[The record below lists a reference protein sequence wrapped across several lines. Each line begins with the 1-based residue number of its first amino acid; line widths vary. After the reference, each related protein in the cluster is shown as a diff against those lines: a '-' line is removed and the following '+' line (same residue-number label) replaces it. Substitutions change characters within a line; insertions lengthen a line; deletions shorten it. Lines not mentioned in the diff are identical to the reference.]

1 MRNNLLVTIL
11 FLASSSIILSQD
23 LRIKNLQIESKNNGT
38 VIQLDSNR
46 KVNLE
51 NVTAWY
57 SSEWFYM
64 TIYDAN
70 ADSLSL
76 TNYKNDSLKNIEV
89 SNSDESTQIAVQLF
103 SDIESFE
110 INTPNRKTLQFFLR
124 NSQLVAKNSIS
135 VEDGIDIVQAE
146 EKTSKEKP
154 ESKLFNDLFFYLL
167 RLQNIFFVNLE
178 SKIFLTA
185 FDAVIASPNVIKS
198 LLGKLFFL
206 RKVKKSLWLSI
217 LKSSEQPPNA

>member
-38 VIQLDSNR
+38 VIQLDSNK

-76 TNYKNDSLKNIEV
+76 ANYKNDSLKNIEV

-103 SDIESFE
+103 SEIESFE

-124 NSQLVAKNSIS
+124 NSQLVVKNSIS
-135 VEDGIDIVQAE
+135 VEDEIDIVQTE
-146 EKTSKEKP
+146 EKTPKEKDIIYEKEQP
-154 ESKLFNDLFFYLL
+154 RNANSKL
-167 RLQNIFFVNLE
+167 I
-178 SKIFLTA
+178 
-185 FDAVIASPNVIKS
+185 VIAGLIVSAIDITNSTSFSAGALIAIIAN
-198 LLGKLFFL
+198 FL
-206 RKVKKSLWLSI
+206 
-217 LKSSEQPPNA
+217 

>member
-38 VIQLDSNR
+38 VIQLDSNK

-76 TNYKNDSLKNIEV
+76 ANYKNDSLKNIEV

-103 SDIESFE
+103 SEIESFE

-135 VEDGIDIVQAE
+135 VEDEIDIVQTE
-146 EKTSKEKP
+146 EKNPKEKGIIYEKEQP
-154 ESKLFNDLFFYLL
+154 RNANNKL
-167 RLQNIFFVNLE
+167 I
-178 SKIFLTA
+178 
-185 FDAVIASPNVIKS
+185 VIAGLIVSAIDITNS
-198 LLGKLFFL
+198 TSFL
-206 RKVKKSLWLSI
+206 AGVLIAIIANFL
-217 LKSSEQPPNA
+217 

>member
-11 FLASSSIILSQD
+11 FLASSSITLSQD

-38 VIQLDSNR
+38 VVQLDSNR

-76 TNYKNDSLKNIEV
+76 ANYKNDSLKNIEV

-103 SDIESFE
+103 SEIESFE

-124 NSQLVAKNSIS
+124 NSQLFAKNSIS
-135 VEDGIDIVQAE
+135 VEDEIDIVQTE
-146 EKTSKEKP
+146 EKTPKEKDIIYEKEQP
-154 ESKLFNDLFFYLL
+154 RNANNKL
-167 RLQNIFFVNLE
+167 I
-178 SKIFLTA
+178 
-185 FDAVIASPNVIKS
+185 VIAGLIVSAVDITNSTSFSAGALIAIIAN
-198 LLGKLFFL
+198 FL
-206 RKVKKSLWLSI
+206 
-217 LKSSEQPPNA
+217 

>member
-11 FLASSSIILSQD
+11 FLVSSSIILSQD

-38 VIQLDSNR
+38 VIQLDSNK

-64 TIYDAN
+64 TIYNAN

-76 TNYKNDSLKNIEV
+76 ANYKNDSLKNIEV

-110 INTPNRKTLQFFLR
+110 INTPKRKTLQFFLR
-124 NSQLVAKNSIS
+124 NSQSVAKNSIS
-135 VEDGIDIVQAE
+135 IEDEIDIVETE
-146 EKTSKEKP
+146 ENPSKEKDIIY
-154 ESKLFNDLFFYLL
+154 EK
-167 RLQNIFFVNLE
+167 
-178 SKIFLTA
+178 
-185 FDAVIASPNVIKS
+185 
-198 LLGKLFFL
+198 
-206 RKVKKSLWLSI
+206 
-217 LKSSEQPPNA
+217 EQPRNSNNKLIVFAGLVVSAIDITNSTSFSAGVLIAIIANFL

>member
-38 VIQLDSNR
+38 VIQLDSNK

-76 TNYKNDSLKNIEV
+76 ANYKNDSLKNIEV
-89 SNSDESTQIAVQLF
+89 SNSDESTQTVSYTHL
-103 SDIESFE
+103 
-110 INTPNRKTLQFFLR
+110 TLPTIPT
-124 NSQLVAKNSIS
+124 V
-135 VEDGIDIVQAE
+135 
-146 EKTSKEKP
+146 
-154 ESKLFNDLFFYLL
+154 
-167 RLQNIFFVNLE
+167 
-178 SKIFLTA
+178 
-185 FDAVIASPNVIKS
+185 
-198 LLGKLFFL
+198 
-206 RKVKKSLWLSI
+206 
-217 LKSSEQPPNA
+217 

>member
-23 LRIKNLQIESKNNGT
+23 LKIKNLQIESKNNGT
-38 VIQLDSNR
+38 VIQLDSNK

-76 TNYKNDSLKNIEV
+76 ANYKNNSLKSIEV

-103 SDIESFE
+103 SEIESFE
-110 INTPNRKTLQFFLR
+110 INTPKRKTLQFFLR
-124 NSQLVAKNSIS
+124 NSQSVAKDSISDENEIDVVVFEENIPNEKEIIYEKDQPTNTNSKLIVIAGLVVSAVDISNSTSFALGALVAIIAN
-135 VEDGIDIVQAE
+135 
-146 EKTSKEKP
+146 
-154 ESKLFNDLFFYLL
+154 
-167 RLQNIFFVNLE
+167 
-178 SKIFLTA
+178 FL
-185 FDAVIASPNVIKS
+185 
-198 LLGKLFFL
+198 
-206 RKVKKSLWLSI
+206 
-217 LKSSEQPPNA
+217 

>member
-23 LRIKNLQIESKNNGT
+23 LRIKNLQIESKKNGT

-76 TNYKNDSLKNIEV
+76 ANYKNDSLKNIEV
-89 SNSDESTQIAVQLF
+89 SNSDESAQIAVQLF
-103 SDIESFE
+103 SEIESFE

-135 VEDGIDIVQAE
+135 VEDKIDIVQTE
-146 EKTSKEKP
+146 ERTPKEKDIIYEKEQP
-154 ESKLFNDLFFYLL
+154 RNANNKL
-167 RLQNIFFVNLE
+167 I
-178 SKIFLTA
+178 
-185 FDAVIASPNVIKS
+185 VIAGLIVSAIDVTNSTSFSAGALIAIIAS
-198 LLGKLFFL
+198 FL
-206 RKVKKSLWLSI
+206 
-217 LKSSEQPPNA
+217 

>member
-11 FLASSSIILSQD
+11 FLASSSVILSQD

-38 VIQLDSNR
+38 VVQLDSNR

-76 TNYKNDSLKNIEV
+76 ANYKNDSLKNIEV

-103 SDIESFE
+103 SEIESFE

-135 VEDGIDIVQAE
+135 VEDKIDIVQTE
-146 EKTSKEKP
+146 EETSKEKDIIYEKEQP
-154 ESKLFNDLFFYLL
+154 RNANNKL
-167 RLQNIFFVNLE
+167 I
-178 SKIFLTA
+178 
-185 FDAVIASPNVIKS
+185 VIAGLIVSAIDITNSTSFSAGALIAIIAN
-198 LLGKLFFL
+198 FL
-206 RKVKKSLWLSI
+206 
-217 LKSSEQPPNA
+217 

>member
-38 VIQLDSNR
+38 VIQLDSNK

-76 TNYKNDSLKNIEV
+76 ANYKNDSLKNIEV

-103 SDIESFE
+103 SEIESFE

-135 VEDGIDIVQAE
+135 VEDEIDIVQTE
-146 EKTSKEKP
+146 EKNPKEKDIIYEKEQP
-154 ESKLFNDLFFYLL
+154 RNANNKL
-167 RLQNIFFVNLE
+167 I
-178 SKIFLTA
+178 
-185 FDAVIASPNVIKS
+185 VIAGLIVSAIDITNSTSFSAGVLIAIIAN
-198 LLGKLFFL
+198 FL
-206 RKVKKSLWLSI
+206 
-217 LKSSEQPPNA
+217 

>member
-76 TNYKNDSLKNIEV
+76 ANYKNDSLKNIEV

-103 SDIESFE
+103 SEIESFE

-135 VEDGIDIVQAE
+135 VEDEIDIVQTE
-146 EKTSKEKP
+146 ETPKEKDIIYEKEQP
-154 ESKLFNDLFFYLL
+154 RNANNKL
-167 RLQNIFFVNLE
+167 I
-178 SKIFLTA
+178 
-185 FDAVIASPNVIKS
+185 VIAGLIVSAIDITNSTSFSAGALIAIIAN
-198 LLGKLFFL
+198 FL
-206 RKVKKSLWLSI
+206 
-217 LKSSEQPPNA
+217 

>member
-11 FLASSSIILSQD
+11 FLASSSIMLSQD

-38 VIQLDSNR
+38 VIQLDSNK

-76 TNYKNDSLKNIEV
+76 ANYKNDSLKNIEV

-103 SDIESFE
+103 SEIESFE

-124 NSQLVAKNSIS
+124 NSQSVAKNSIS
-135 VEDGIDIVQAE
+135 LEDEIDIVQTE
-146 EKTSKEKP
+146 EKTPKEKDIIYEKEQP
-154 ESKLFNDLFFYLL
+154 RNANNKL
-167 RLQNIFFVNLE
+167 I
-178 SKIFLTA
+178 
-185 FDAVIASPNVIKS
+185 VIAGLIVSAVDITNS
-198 LLGKLFFL
+198 TSFL
-206 RKVKKSLWLSI
+206 AGALI
-217 LKSSEQPPNA
+217 AIIANFI

>member
-11 FLASSSIILSQD
+11 FLAFNSIILSQD

-76 TNYKNDSLKNIEV
+76 ANYKNDSLKNIEV

-103 SDIESFE
+103 SEIESFE

-135 VEDGIDIVQAE
+135 VEDEIDIVQTE
-146 EKTSKEKP
+146 EKTPKEKDIIYEKEQP
-154 ESKLFNDLFFYLL
+154 RNANNKL
-167 RLQNIFFVNLE
+167 I
-178 SKIFLTA
+178 
-185 FDAVIASPNVIKS
+185 VIAGLIVSAIDITNSTSFSAGALIAIIAN
-198 LLGKLFFL
+198 FL
-206 RKVKKSLWLSI
+206 
-217 LKSSEQPPNA
+217 

>member
-38 VIQLDSNR
+38 VIQLNSNK
-46 KVNLE
+46 KVDLE

-76 TNYKNDSLKNIEV
+76 ANYKNDSLKNIEV
-89 SNSDESTQIAVQLF
+89 SNSEESTQIAVQLF
-103 SDIESFE
+103 SEIESFE
-110 INTPNRKTLQFFLR
+110 INTPKRKTLQFFLR
-124 NSQLVAKNSIS
+124 NSQSVAKNIIS
-135 VEDGIDIVQAE
+135 TESEIDIV
-146 EKTSKEKP
+146 EKIDNLPEDKDIIYEKEQP
-154 ESKLFNDLFFYLL
+154 RNANNKL
-167 RLQNIFFVNLE
+167 I
-178 SKIFLTA
+178 
-185 FDAVIASPNVIKS
+185 VIAGLVIS
-198 LLGKLFFL
+198 AVDITNSTSFSVGVLISIIANFL
-206 RKVKKSLWLSI
+206 
-217 LKSSEQPPNA
+217 

>member
-46 KVNLE
+46 RVNLE

-76 TNYKNDSLKNIEV
+76 ANYKNDSLKNIEV

-103 SDIESFE
+103 SEIESFE

-135 VEDGIDIVQAE
+135 VEDKIDIVQTE
-146 EKTSKEKP
+146 EKTPKEKDIIYEKEQP
-154 ESKLFNDLFFYLL
+154 RNANNKL
-167 RLQNIFFVNLE
+167 I
-178 SKIFLTA
+178 
-185 FDAVIASPNVIKS
+185 VIAGLIVSAIDITNSTSFSAGALIAIIAN
-198 LLGKLFFL
+198 FL
-206 RKVKKSLWLSI
+206 
-217 LKSSEQPPNA
+217 

>member
-11 FLASSSIILSQD
+11 FLASSSITLSQD

-76 TNYKNDSLKNIEV
+76 ANYKNDSLKNIEV

-103 SDIESFE
+103 SEIESFE

-124 NSQLVAKNSIS
+124 NSQLDAKNSIS
-135 VEDGIDIVQAE
+135 VENEIDIVLTE
-146 EKTSKEKP
+146 GETPKEKDIIYEKEQP
-154 ESKLFNDLFFYLL
+154 RNANNKL
-167 RLQNIFFVNLE
+167 I
-178 SKIFLTA
+178 
-185 FDAVIASPNVIKS
+185 VIAGLIVSAVDITNSTSFSVGALIAIIAN
-198 LLGKLFFL
+198 FL
-206 RKVKKSLWLSI
+206 
-217 LKSSEQPPNA
+217 

>member
-23 LRIKNLQIESKNNGT
+23 LRIKNLQIESKKNGT

-76 TNYKNDSLKNIEV
+76 ANYKNDSLKNIEV

-103 SDIESFE
+103 SEIESFE

-135 VEDGIDIVQAE
+135 LEDKIDIVQTE
-146 EKTSKEKP
+146 ERTPKEKDIIYEKEQP
-154 ESKLFNDLFFYLL
+154 RNANNKL
-167 RLQNIFFVNLE
+167 I
-178 SKIFLTA
+178 
-185 FDAVIASPNVIKS
+185 VIAGLIVSAIDVTNSTSFSAGALIAIIAS
-198 LLGKLFFL
+198 FL
-206 RKVKKSLWLSI
+206 
-217 LKSSEQPPNA
+217 

>member
-76 TNYKNDSLKNIEV
+76 ANYKNDSLKNIEV

-103 SDIESFE
+103 SEIESFE

-135 VEDGIDIVQAE
+135 VEDEIDIVQTE
-146 EKTSKEKP
+146 EKTPKEKDIIYEKEQP
-154 ESKLFNDLFFYLL
+154 RNANSKL
-167 RLQNIFFVNLE
+167 I
-178 SKIFLTA
+178 
-185 FDAVIASPNVIKS
+185 VIAGLIVSAIDITNSTSFSAGALIAIIAN
-198 LLGKLFFL
+198 FL
-206 RKVKKSLWLSI
+206 
-217 LKSSEQPPNA
+217 

>member
-23 LRIKNLQIESKNNGT
+23 LRIKNLQIESKKNGT

-76 TNYKNDSLKNIEV
+76 ANYKNDSLKNIEV

-103 SDIESFE
+103 SEIESFE
-110 INTPNRKTLQFFLR
+110 INTPNRKTLQFLLR

-135 VEDGIDIVQAE
+135 VEDKIDIVQTE
-146 EKTSKEKP
+146 ERTPKEKDIIYEKEQP
-154 ESKLFNDLFFYLL
+154 RNANNKL
-167 RLQNIFFVNLE
+167 I
-178 SKIFLTA
+178 
-185 FDAVIASPNVIKS
+185 VIAGLIVSAIDITNSTSFSAGALIAIIAS
-198 LLGKLFFL
+198 FL
-206 RKVKKSLWLSI
+206 
-217 LKSSEQPPNA
+217 

>member
-23 LRIKNLQIESKNNGT
+23 LRIKNLQIESKKNGT

-76 TNYKNDSLKNIEV
+76 ANYKNDSLKNIEV

-103 SDIESFE
+103 SEIESFE

-135 VEDGIDIVQAE
+135 VEDKIDIVQTE
-146 EKTSKEKP
+146 ERTPKEKDIIYEKEQP
-154 ESKLFNDLFFYLL
+154 RNANNKL
-167 RLQNIFFVNLE
+167 I
-178 SKIFLTA
+178 
-185 FDAVIASPNVIKS
+185 VIAGLIVSAIDITNSTSFSAGALIAIIAS
-198 LLGKLFFL
+198 FL
-206 RKVKKSLWLSI
+206 
-217 LKSSEQPPNA
+217 

>member
-38 VIQLDSNR
+38 VIQLDSNK

-76 TNYKNDSLKNIEV
+76 ANYKNDSLKNIEV

-103 SDIESFE
+103 SEIESFE

-135 VEDGIDIVQAE
+135 VEDEIDFVQTE
-146 EKTSKEKP
+146 EKTLKEKDIIYEKEKP
-154 ESKLFNDLFFYLL
+154 GNANNKL
-167 RLQNIFFVNLE
+167 I
-178 SKIFLTA
+178 
-185 FDAVIASPNVIKS
+185 VIAGLIVSAIDITNSKS
-198 LLGKLFFL
+198 FSAGALIAIIANFL
-206 RKVKKSLWLSI
+206 
-217 LKSSEQPPNA
+217 

>member
-38 VIQLDSNR
+38 VIQLDSNK

-76 TNYKNDSLKNIEV
+76 ANYKNDSLKNIEV
-89 SNSDESTQIAVQLF
+89 SNNDESTQIAVQLF
-103 SDIESFE
+103 SEIESFE
-110 INTPNRKTLQFFLR
+110 INTPNRKTLQFLLR

-135 VEDGIDIVQAE
+135 VEDEIDIVLTE
-146 EKTSKEKP
+146 EKTPKEKDIIY
-154 ESKLFNDLFFYLL
+154 EKEQLRSANNKL
-167 RLQNIFFVNLE
+167 I
-178 SKIFLTA
+178 
-185 FDAVIASPNVIKS
+185 VIAGLIVSAIDITNSTSFSAGALIAIIAN
-198 LLGKLFFL
+198 FL
-206 RKVKKSLWLSI
+206 
-217 LKSSEQPPNA
+217 

>member
-11 FLASSSIILSQD
+11 FLASSSITLSQD

-38 VIQLDSNR
+38 VVQLDSNR

-76 TNYKNDSLKNIEV
+76 ANYKNDSLKNIEV

-103 SDIESFE
+103 SEIESFE

-124 NSQLVAKNSIS
+124 NSQLVTKNSIS
-135 VEDGIDIVQAE
+135 VEDEIDIVQTE
-146 EKTSKEKP
+146 EKTPKEKDIIYEKEQP
-154 ESKLFNDLFFYLL
+154 RNANNKL
-167 RLQNIFFVNLE
+167 I
-178 SKIFLTA
+178 
-185 FDAVIASPNVIKS
+185 VIAGLIVSAVDITNSTSFSAGALIAIIAN
-198 LLGKLFFL
+198 FL
-206 RKVKKSLWLSI
+206 
-217 LKSSEQPPNA
+217 

>member
-38 VIQLDSNR
+38 VIQLDSNK

-76 TNYKNDSLKNIEV
+76 ANYKNDSLKNIEV

-103 SDIESFE
+103 SEIESFE

-135 VEDGIDIVQAE
+135 VEDEIDIVQTE
-146 EKTSKEKP
+146 QKTPKEKDIIYEKEQP
-154 ESKLFNDLFFYLL
+154 RNANSKL
-167 RLQNIFFVNLE
+167 I
-178 SKIFLTA
+178 
-185 FDAVIASPNVIKS
+185 VIAGLIVSAIDITNSTSFSAGALIAIIAN
-198 LLGKLFFL
+198 FL
-206 RKVKKSLWLSI
+206 
-217 LKSSEQPPNA
+217 

>member
-11 FLASSSIILSQD
+11 FLACSTIILSQD
-23 LRIKNLQIESKNNGT
+23 LEIKNLQIESKNNGT
-38 VIQLDSNR
+38 IIQLESNK

-76 TNYKNDSLKNIEV
+76 INYKNDSLKNIEV
-89 SNSDESTQIAVQLF
+89 SNSGESTQIAVQLF

-110 INTPNRKTLQFFLR
+110 INTPKRKKLQFLLR
-124 NSQLVAKNSIS
+124 NNQSIS
-135 VEDGIDIVQAE
+135 KEQVSYKLINT
-146 EKTSKEKP
+146 EKESKER
-154 ESKLFNDLFFYLL
+154 SKFLFKQKMKDKVQNLQIDNNRLL
-167 RLQNIFFVNLE
+167 LILGLIIAGFDIGNSTTFLIGALISVL
-178 SKIFLTA
+178 SIFL
-185 FDAVIASPNVIKS
+185 
-198 LLGKLFFL
+198 
-206 RKVKKSLWLSI
+206 
-217 LKSSEQPPNA
+217 

>member
-76 TNYKNDSLKNIEV
+76 ANYKNDSLKNIEV

-103 SDIESFE
+103 SEIESFE
-110 INTPNRKTLQFFLR
+110 INTPKRKTLQFFLR

-135 VEDGIDIVQAE
+135 VEDEIDIVQTE
-146 EKTSKEKP
+146 EKTPKEKDIIYEKEQP
-154 ESKLFNDLFFYLL
+154 RNTNNKL
-167 RLQNIFFVNLE
+167 I
-178 SKIFLTA
+178 
-185 FDAVIASPNVIKS
+185 VIAGMIVSAIDITNSTSFSAGALIAIIAN
-198 LLGKLFFL
+198 FL
-206 RKVKKSLWLSI
+206 
-217 LKSSEQPPNA
+217 

>member
-38 VIQLDSNR
+38 IIQLDSNK

-76 TNYKNDSLKNIEV
+76 ANYKNDSLKNIEV

-103 SDIESFE
+103 SEIESFE

-135 VEDGIDIVQAE
+135 VEDEIDIVQTE
-146 EKTSKEKP
+146 EKTPKEKDIIYEKEQP
-154 ESKLFNDLFFYLL
+154 RNANNKL
-167 RLQNIFFVNLE
+167 I
-178 SKIFLTA
+178 
-185 FDAVIASPNVIKS
+185 VIAGLIVSAIDITNSTSFSAGALIAIIAN
-198 LLGKLFFL
+198 FL
-206 RKVKKSLWLSI
+206 
-217 LKSSEQPPNA
+217 

>member
-38 VIQLDSNR
+38 VIQLDSNK

-76 TNYKNDSLKNIEV
+76 ANYKNDSLKNIEV

-103 SDIESFE
+103 SEIESFE

-135 VEDGIDIVQAE
+135 VEDEFDIVQTE
-146 EKTSKEKP
+146 EKTPKEKDIIYEKEQP
-154 ESKLFNDLFFYLL
+154 RNANNKL
-167 RLQNIFFVNLE
+167 I
-178 SKIFLTA
+178 
-185 FDAVIASPNVIKS
+185 VIAGLIVSAIDITNSTSFSAGALIAIIAN
-198 LLGKLFFL
+198 FL
-206 RKVKKSLWLSI
+206 
-217 LKSSEQPPNA
+217 

>member
-38 VIQLDSNR
+38 VIQLDSNK

-76 TNYKNDSLKNIEV
+76 ANYKNDSLKNIEV

-103 SDIESFE
+103 SEIESFE

-135 VEDGIDIVQAE
+135 VEDEIDIVQTE
-146 EKTSKEKP
+146 EKNPKEKDIIYEKEKP
-154 ESKLFNDLFFYLL
+154 RNANNKL
-167 RLQNIFFVNLE
+167 I
-178 SKIFLTA
+178 
-185 FDAVIASPNVIKS
+185 VIAGLIVSAIDITNSTSFSAGALIAIIAN
-198 LLGKLFFL
+198 FL
-206 RKVKKSLWLSI
+206 
-217 LKSSEQPPNA
+217 

>member
-11 FLASSSIILSQD
+11 FLASSIILSQD

-38 VIQLDSNR
+38 VIKLDSNK

-70 ADSLSL
+70 TDSLSL
-76 TNYKNDSLKNIEV
+76 ANYKNDSLKNIEV

-110 INTPNRKTLQFFLR
+110 INTPKRKTLQFFLR
-124 NSQLVAKNSIS
+124 NNQSIAKNSIS
-135 VEDGIDIVQAE
+135 FEDEIDIIETE
-146 EKTSKEKP
+146 ENPPKEKEIIYEKEQP
-154 ESKLFNDLFFYLL
+154 RNANNKL
-167 RLQNIFFVNLE
+167 I
-178 SKIFLTA
+178 
-185 FDAVIASPNVIKS
+185 VIAGLIVSTIDITNSTSFSIGALIS
-198 LLGKLFFL
+198 IIANFL
-206 RKVKKSLWLSI
+206 
-217 LKSSEQPPNA
+217 

>member
-38 VIQLDSNR
+38 VIQLDSNK

-76 TNYKNDSLKNIEV
+76 ANYKNDSLKNIEV

-103 SDIESFE
+103 SEIESFE

-135 VEDGIDIVQAE
+135 VEDEIDIVQTE
-146 EKTSKEKP
+146 EKTPKEKDIIF
-154 ESKLFNDLFFYLL
+154 EKERQRNANSKL
-167 RLQNIFFVNLE
+167 I
-178 SKIFLTA
+178 
-185 FDAVIASPNVIKS
+185 VIAGLIVSAIDITNSTSFSAGALIAIIAN
-198 LLGKLFFL
+198 FL
-206 RKVKKSLWLSI
+206 
-217 LKSSEQPPNA
+217 

>member
-103 SDIESFE
+103 SEIESFE

-135 VEDGIDIVQAE
+135 VEDEIDIAQTE
-146 EKTSKEKP
+146 EKTSKEKDIIYEKEQP
-154 ESKLFNDLFFYLL
+154 RNANNKL
-167 RLQNIFFVNLE
+167 I
-178 SKIFLTA
+178 
-185 FDAVIASPNVIKS
+185 VIAGLIVSAIDITNSTSFSAGALIAIIAN
-198 LLGKLFFL
+198 FL
-206 RKVKKSLWLSI
+206 
-217 LKSSEQPPNA
+217 

>member
-38 VIQLDSNR
+38 VIQLDSNK

-76 TNYKNDSLKNIEV
+76 ANYKNDSLKNIEV
-89 SNSDESTQIAVQLF
+89 SNSDESTQIAIQLF
-103 SDIESFE
+103 SEIESFE
-110 INTPNRKTLQFFLR
+110 INTPNRKTLQFLLR
-124 NSQLVAKNSIS
+124 NSQSVAKNSIS
-135 VEDGIDIVQAE
+135 VEEEIDIVQTE
-146 EKTSKEKP
+146 EKTPKEKDIIYEKEQP
-154 ESKLFNDLFFYLL
+154 RNANNKL
-167 RLQNIFFVNLE
+167 I
-178 SKIFLTA
+178 
-185 FDAVIASPNVIKS
+185 VIAGLIVSAIDITNSKS
-198 LLGKLFFL
+198 FSAGALIAIIANFL
-206 RKVKKSLWLSI
+206 
-217 LKSSEQPPNA
+217 

>member
-57 SSEWFYM
+57 SLEWFYM

-76 TNYKNDSLKNIEV
+76 ANYKNDSLKNIEV

-103 SDIESFE
+103 SEIESFE

-135 VEDGIDIVQAE
+135 LEDETDIIQTE
-146 EKTSKEKP
+146 EKTPKEKDIIYEKEQP
-154 ESKLFNDLFFYLL
+154 RNANNKL
-167 RLQNIFFVNLE
+167 I
-178 SKIFLTA
+178 
-185 FDAVIASPNVIKS
+185 VIAGLIVSAIDITNSTSFSAGALIAIIAN
-198 LLGKLFFL
+198 FL
-206 RKVKKSLWLSI
+206 
-217 LKSSEQPPNA
+217 

>member
-38 VIQLDSNR
+38 VIQLDSNK

-76 TNYKNDSLKNIEV
+76 ANYKNDSLKNIEV

-103 SDIESFE
+103 SEIESFE

-135 VEDGIDIVQAE
+135 VEDEIDIVQT
-146 EKTSKEKP
+146 EKKIPKEKDIIYEKEQP
-154 ESKLFNDLFFYLL
+154 RNANSKL
-167 RLQNIFFVNLE
+167 I
-178 SKIFLTA
+178 
-185 FDAVIASPNVIKS
+185 VIAGLIVSAVDITNSTSFSAGALIAIIAN
-198 LLGKLFFL
+198 FL
-206 RKVKKSLWLSI
+206 
-217 LKSSEQPPNA
+217 

>member
-38 VIQLDSNR
+38 IIQLDSNK

-76 TNYKNDSLKNIEV
+76 ANYKNDSLKNIEV

-103 SDIESFE
+103 SEIESFE

-135 VEDGIDIVQAE
+135 VEDEIDIVETE
-146 EKTSKEKP
+146 ENPPRKKDIIYEK
-154 ESKLFNDLFFYLL
+154 
-167 RLQNIFFVNLE
+167 
-178 SKIFLTA
+178 
-185 FDAVIASPNVIKS
+185 
-198 LLGKLFFL
+198 
-206 RKVKKSLWLSI
+206 
-217 LKSSEQPPNA
+217 EQPRNANNKLIVFAGLIVSAIDITNSTSFSAGALIAIIANFL

>member
-76 TNYKNDSLKNIEV
+76 ANYKNDSLKNIEV

-103 SDIESFE
+103 SEIESFE

-135 VEDGIDIVQAE
+135 VEDKIDIVQTE
-146 EKTSKEKP
+146 EKTPKEKDIIYEKEQP
-154 ESKLFNDLFFYLL
+154 RNANNKL
-167 RLQNIFFVNLE
+167 I
-178 SKIFLTA
+178 
-185 FDAVIASPNVIKS
+185 VIAGLIVSAIDVTNSTSFSAGALIAIIAN
-198 LLGKLFFL
+198 FL
-206 RKVKKSLWLSI
+206 
-217 LKSSEQPPNA
+217 

>member
-38 VIQLDSNR
+38 VIQLDSNK

-64 TIYDAN
+64 PIYDAN

-76 TNYKNDSLKNIEV
+76 ANYKNDSLKNIEV

-135 VEDGIDIVQAE
+135 VEDEIDIVQTE
-146 EKTSKEKP
+146 EKTPKEKDIIYEKEQP
-154 ESKLFNDLFFYLL
+154 RNANNKL
-167 RLQNIFFVNLE
+167 I
-178 SKIFLTA
+178 
-185 FDAVIASPNVIKS
+185 VIAGLIVSAIDITNSTSFSAGALIAIIAN
-198 LLGKLFFL
+198 FL
-206 RKVKKSLWLSI
+206 
-217 LKSSEQPPNA
+217 

>member
-38 VIQLDSNR
+38 VIQLDSNK

-76 TNYKNDSLKNIEV
+76 ANYKNDSLKNIEV

-103 SDIESFE
+103 SEIESFE

-135 VEDGIDIVQAE
+135 VEDEIDIVQTE
-146 EKTSKEKP
+146 ENTLKEKDIIYEKEQP
-154 ESKLFNDLFFYLL
+154 RNTNNKL
-167 RLQNIFFVNLE
+167 I
-178 SKIFLTA
+178 
-185 FDAVIASPNVIKS
+185 VIAGLIVSAIDITNSTSFSAGALIAIIAN
-198 LLGKLFFL
+198 FL
-206 RKVKKSLWLSI
+206 
-217 LKSSEQPPNA
+217 